1 MLDCKR
7 LTAKGIK
14 TNVTLI
20 FSAAQAILAANA
32 GATYV
37 SPFLGRL
44 DDIGALP
51 VVEETLDTDIGERVL
66 YHLADDIIGHG
77 RDIAA
82 RTRRLSN
89 MNGIADRRGN
99 YLRINTLYHENI
111 SYLADKLHSA
121 FANVVKPSE
130 ERRYIKQ

>member
-1 MLDCKR
+1 M
-7 LTAKGIK
+7 
-14 TNVTLI
+14 
-20 FSAAQAILAANA
+20 
-32 GATYV
+32 
-37 SPFLGRL
+37 
-44 DDIGALP
+44 
-51 VVEETLDTDIGERVL
+51 EETLDTDIGERVL
-66 YHLADDIIGHG
+66 YHLADDIIGYG

-130 ERRYIKQ
+130 ERRYISCSRIGGEYSLSRREDQRYVGLDTLCGKALAGFQMPSR